1 MSSPYLIFL
10 EVALVALALWLHS
23 VLFSLV
29 TFIVL
34 SYFTPK
40 YMYDKTNFRLW
51 RHFGLKITFFVHFI
65 LFLAHFGFSSPKFCL
80 KLINM
85 NRKNVVYNWNIKIMK
100 NSIVKISTC
109 GAILI

>member
-40 YMYDKTNFRLW
+40 YMYDKT
-51 RHFGLKITFFVHFI
+51 KIH
-65 LFLAHFGFSSPKFCL
+65 
-80 KLINM
+80 INT
-85 NRKNVVYNWNIKIMK
+85 KNQRYAWEKPSGDSK
-100 NSIVKISTC
+100 
-109 GAILI
+109 ILI

>member
-1 MSSPYLIFL
+1 MNIYFIISLYFIICKCPVYILIFL

-40 YMYDKTNFRLW
+40 YMYDKTTCEFRVP
-51 RHFGLKITFFVHFI
+51 HSSFCQ
-65 LFLAHFGFSSPKFCL
+65 LFNQNKNIFL
-80 KLINM
+80 KL
-85 NRKNVVYNWNIKIMK
+85 
-100 NSIVKISTC
+100 
-109 GAILI
+109 

>member
-40 YMYDKTNFRLW
+40 YMYDKTRSFTVGILEYMN
-51 RHFGLKITFFVHFI
+51 LKSTII
-65 LFLAHFGFSSPKFCL
+65 
-80 KLINM
+80 
-85 NRKNVVYNWNIKIMK
+85 YNQ
-100 NSIVKISTC
+100 
-109 GAILI
+109 

>member
-40 YMYDKTNFRLW
+40 YMYDKTNLLLKYF
-51 RHFGLKITFFVHFI
+51 FKTGLI
-65 LFLAHFGFSSPKFCL
+65 LNTVP
-80 KLINM
+80 
-85 NRKNVVYNWNIKIMK
+85 
-100 NSIVKISTC
+100 
-109 GAILI
+109 ILVPEQS

>member
-23 VLFSLV
+23 DLFSLV

-40 YMYDKTNFRLW
+40 YMYDKTIQRNIR
-51 RHFGLKITFFVHFI
+51 GPFFSEIFFH
-65 LFLAHFGFSSPKFCL
+65 
-80 KLINM
+80 
-85 NRKNVVYNWNIKIMK
+85 R
-100 NSIVKISTC
+100 
-109 GAILI
+109 

>member
-40 YMYDKTNFRLW
+40 YMYDKTNFKCSIWL
-51 RHFGLKITFFVHFI
+51 
-65 LFLAHFGFSSPKFCL
+65 SFCH
-80 KLINM
+80 IFNRSEDM
-85 NRKNVVYNWNIKIMK
+85 NGKNV
-100 NSIVKISTC
+100 SR
-109 GAILI
+109 

>member
-40 YMYDKTNFRLW
+40 YMYDKTTF
-51 RHFGLKITFFVHFI
+51 KIVFIIKNHENNKYVH
-65 LFLAHFGFSSPKFCL
+65 
-80 KLINM
+80 
-85 NRKNVVYNWNIKIMK
+85 V
-100 NSIVKISTC
+100 
-109 GAILI
+109 

>member
-40 YMYDKTNFRLW
+40 YMYDKTIILTPVRSLTVPKHNKKDIVELW
-51 RHFGLKITFFVHFI
+51 KARG
-65 LFLAHFGFSSPKFCL
+65 GE
-80 KLINM
+80 
-85 NRKNVVYNWNIKIMK
+85 MK
-100 NSIVKISTC
+100 
-109 GAILI
+109 

>member
-40 YMYDKTNFRLW
+40 YMYDKTKFQRQQTKMSTDKTSPNGYSHAKR
-51 RHFGLKITFFVHFI
+51 RFFSRTALLLHI
-65 LFLAHFGFSSPKFCL
+65 
-80 KLINM
+80 
-85 NRKNVVYNWNIKIMK
+85 Y
-100 NSIVKISTC
+100 
-109 GAILI
+109 

>member
-40 YMYDKTNFRLW
+40 YMYDKTIK
-51 RHFGLKITFFVHFI
+51 GVKTSQKGV
-65 LFLAHFGFSSPKFCL
+65 
-80 KLINM
+80 KL
-85 NRKNVVYNWNIKIMK
+85 
-100 NSIVKISTC
+100 
-109 GAILI
+109 LI

>member
-40 YMYDKTNFRLW
+40 YMYDKTTLTSA
-51 RHFGLKITFFVHFI
+51 GQ
-65 LFLAHFGFSSPKFCL
+65 CL
-80 KLINM
+80 E
-85 NRKNVVYNWNIKIMK
+85 IKTMK
-100 NSIVKISTC
+100 RVRYAPVC
-109 GAILI
+109 LM